1 MGEGVGLQM
10 KLEEV
15 VEEGVG
21 RWSQQVSPENKKK
34 INNYKETMTFLTY
47 KLLNNV
53 TMIFLIR

>member
-1 MGEGVGLQM
+1 M

-15 VEEGVG
+15 VEEGAEW
-21 RWSQQVSPENKKK
+21 RSQQISPENKKK

-47 KLLNNV
+47 KLLDNV